1 MCYESWIC
9 ILAGMGLLF
18 VIGFLVGLY
27 YAKYLMKQLI
37 RDNIAMHKRANECEV
52 QLNWLR
58 EVDKDNKGEYNR
70 RLTDKILQ
78 S

>member
-1 MCYESWIC
+1 MCFESWIF
-9 ILAGMGLLF
+9 ILGGLGLSL
-18 VIGFLVGLY
+18 LVGYALIGLF
-27 YAKYLMKQLI
+27 YAKHLMKLI

-70 RLTDKILQ
+70 RLVDKILD